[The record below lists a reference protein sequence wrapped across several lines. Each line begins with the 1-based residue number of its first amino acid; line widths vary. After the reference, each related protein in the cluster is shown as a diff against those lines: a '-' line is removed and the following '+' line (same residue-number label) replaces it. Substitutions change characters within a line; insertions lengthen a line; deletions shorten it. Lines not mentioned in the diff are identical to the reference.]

1 MKKLDKRK
9 KILVVG
15 LGRRTGLAACNFLAE
30 RGYSVAA
37 SDIKSRGDLGDI
49 IAKLNRKVELHA
61 GSQGPDLLKMGYN
74 VIILSPG
81 VPAAIPLIKE
91 AIRKRIPV
99 ISEIEL
105 SYMFMKGRIIGI
117 TGTDGKST
125 TTSLTGHILSHI
137 GVKTFTGGNIGI
149 PLISLVDGTDDRSV
163 SVVELSSFQLETI
176 DDFRPDV
183 SAILN
188 VTPDHLDRYAGMKEY
203 FGAKLR
209 VAENQKNND
218 FFIYYKDDAII
229 RKGLRRIKSKK
240 LSFSMND
247 RKACAFFGDGYVF
260 IRDGRRTIRCVDSSR
275 LKIIGMHNILN
286 VMASILMVQSILRR
300 MRITPDYER
309 IAGSC
314 YKFIGLPHRMEKIG
328 NFGGRDFI
336 NDSKATTVGAVE
348 MALAGL
354 EGGIVLILGG
364 RTKGDD
370 YSRLEGSVK
379 GKVKAL
385 VLIGESR
392 DSFAAI
398 FKDIKTIKAGSMDDA
413 VLKSMKASAEGD
425 TILLSPACASFDMY
439 RNYEERGRSFK
450 ESFKRLK
457 KGELDWI

>member
-15 LGRRTGLAACNFLAE
+15 LGHRTGLAVCNFLAE

-74 VIILSPG
+74 VIVLSPG

-91 AIRKRIPV
+91 AIKRRIPV

-105 SYMFMKGRIIGI
+105 SYMFMKGRVIGI

-183 SAILN
+183 SSILN

-203 FGAKLR
+203 FSAKLR
-209 VAENQKNND
+209 VTENQKNND
-218 FFIYYKDDAII
+218 FFVYFRDDATI

-240 LSFSMND
+240 LSFSLND
-247 RKACAFFGDGYVF
+247 RKPARFSA
-260 IRDGRRTIRCVDSSR
+260 
-275 LKIIGMHNILN
+275 
-286 VMASILMVQSILRR
+286 
-300 MRITPDYER
+300 
-309 IAGSC
+309 
-314 YKFIGLPHRMEKIG
+314 
-328 NFGGRDFI
+328 
-336 NDSKATTVGAVE
+336 
-348 MALAGL
+348 MALF
-354 EGGIVLILGG
+354 
-364 RTKGDD
+364 
-370 YSRLEGSVK
+370 S
-379 GKVKAL
+379 
-385 VLIGESR
+385 
-392 DSFAAI
+392 
-398 FKDIKTIKAGSMDDA
+398 
-413 VLKSMKASAEGD
+413 
-425 TILLSPACASFDMY
+425 
-439 RNYEERGRSFK
+439 
-450 ESFKRLK
+450 
-457 KGELDWI
+457 